1 MINCKVK
8 IRGSGANQL
17 LQLYNIFQMCLLYGA
32 VFLVFLGMRLLEEAP
47 VGLFI
52 TIGLTFQGQTETMVK
67 IMLKIVEW

>member
-1 MINCKVK
+1 MFALWGGV
-8 IRGSGANQL
+8 SGVSGHET
-17 LQLYNIFQMCLLYGA
+17 FG
-32 VFLVFLGMRLLEEAP
+32 G